1 MIVDAVVACLSS
13 PSVNGPRP
21 LSVSTVL
28 TCEVYDLSS
37 SPLVSISTYVRGR
50 RNHVGVV
57 GS

>member
-1 MIVDAVVACLSS
+1 VDAVVACLSS